1 MISILNEYIFVAQP
15 VIGSI
20 QSFSS
25 YPGLLYSRDDYYQLS
40 SNLVTM
46 ETTHGNYNDM
56 LWKYVNPH
64 RIVEGIRT
72 LVANRLAMTGQE
84 WCQYFAQNNSG
95 TYNNEWMIVDYKLF
109 EPGKEL
115 VDNTLWVLEQLPGEI
130 HSQDMTDVLKSQGY
144 WASYNIP

>member
-1 MISILNEYIFVAQP
+1 MTVTAPIVA
-15 VIGSI
+15 GYI

-25 YPGLLYSRDDYYQLS
+25 YPGILYSRDDYYQLS

-46 ETTHGNYNDM
+46 ETTHGNYNNM
-56 LWKYVNPH
+56 LWAHFSSHSV
-64 RIVEGIRT
+64 VEGIRT
-72 LVANRLAMTGQE
+72 MVANRLASTGQE

-109 EPGKEL
+109 EPGEEP
-115 VDNTLWVLEQLPGEI
+115 VDNTLWVLEQLPGKV
-130 HSQDMTDVLKSQGY
+130 HSEDMTGVLKSQGY

>member
-1 MISILNEYIFVAQP
+1 M
-15 VIGSI
+15 
-20 QSFSS
+20 
-25 YPGLLYSRDDYYQLS
+25 
-40 SNLVTM
+40 
-46 ETTHGNYNDM
+46 
-56 LWKYVNPH
+56 
-64 RIVEGIRT
+64 
-72 LVANRLAMTGQE
+72 VANRLATTGQE

-130 HSQDMTDVLKSQGY
+130 HSEDMTDVLKSQGY